1 MMSVYIPKV
10 KVPRSKYPPMPDPRE
25 GGIRARML
33 SVIPDLVP
41 FICAPHFLPPF
52 APQFSEWVLN
62 EDVDAID
69 GKVVW
74 AGRYIW
80 LWRHAYFA
88 RLEMIRMLRLCSRG
102 FAYHTRPY
110 FVMDLWFTD
119 PIKLTSE
126 YQPPMHTNPNP
137 VARQVDML
145 YRHILWLVRHAE
157 SFDNGYWGWGGC
169 SAAPAREDFVG
180 RLLWAARKPLKT
192 LRICIRFMDLYFYQ
206 QAQHFNSLVE
216 LMIDYSSV
224 PGVTSMAHGTPAPL
238 HLPNLQYL
246 AVSANDRW
254 ISPLQLIQ
262 FWNLPKL
269 IHFIYITSNCI
280 EFHLQIALL
289 GFGANLTTLTL
300 AGAYSISTEFLD
312 IKSLC
317 PKLEAYEIEMS
328 PDITLPKS
336 HPTLKL
342 VLGRNNFPELNEIID
357 MSFITGSSD
366 LFDTHE
372 DEAWGI
378 QKLEILRN
386 CGYRVVGARG
396 NDVVDTFQ
404 NWESKAL
411 RVLLA
416 FFTIPLPLSLHQM
429 PGGHK
434 QKYSISEEAREA
446 RLASKKA
453 YRARNLEEER
463 EKSRI
468 RTRRAADKARQAE
481 LKAAEKARKKAHR
494 REKKARYLAA
504 VAAGKSHEEAQR
516 NAQAILSRDD
526 IIAPKADLKAMRSD
540 VWLKVVGTRNQPDWE
555 QYFKERFE
563 HWIAAYEARGWPGCE
578 SDILAQI
585 NLLQAE
591 QKKIRTISQ
600 ECLSRFSRLEGKR
613 LQQARDL
620 YEQLRNDNSWIAR
633 MEAAEDEFCLWMGSF
648 SMEAYLKEHAK
659 KSLGW
664 QGEL

>member
-1 MMSVYIPKV
+1 
-10 KVPRSKYPPMPDPRE
+10 
-25 GGIRARML
+25 ML
-33 SVIPDLVP
+33 SVIPDLLP

-52 APQFSEWVLN
+52 APQFFEWVLN
-62 EDVDAID
+62 EDVEVID

-74 AGRYIW
+74 VGRYIW
-80 LWRHAYFA
+80 LWRRTYFTQ
-88 RLEMIRMLRLCSRG
+88 LEMIRMLRLCSQG

-119 PIKLTSE
+119 PIKLHQFLNAWSSPGCVSYMCFVKRLRVDFPIMHESHLKAPTELADWPYSCQLTSE
-126 YQPPMHTNPNP
+126 YQPPMHTNSNP

-169 SAAPAREDFVG
+169 SAAPAPEDFVG

-246 AVSANDRW
+246 AVSTNDHW
-254 ISPLQLIQ
+254 ISPLQLVR

-269 IHFIYITSNCI
+269 IHFICIASNCI

-300 AGAYSISTEFLD
+300 AGAYLISTGFLD

-328 PDITLPKS
+328 PDIALPKS
-336 HPTLKL
+336 HRTLKRLIIHSPAQILSGTPEHIQFNILLDRL
-342 VLGRNNFPELNEIID
+342 VLGHNNFPELNEIID

-396 NDVVDTFQ
+396 NDVVATFQ
-404 NWESKAL
+404 NRESKAL

-416 FFTIPLPLSLHQM
+416 FFAIPLPLSLYQM
-429 PGGHK
+429 PGGRK
-434 QKYSISEEAREA
+434 QKYFTSEEAREA

-453 YRARNLEEER
+453 YRARNLKEER

-468 RTRRAADKARQAE
+468 RTR
-481 LKAAEKARKKAHR
+481 
-494 REKKARYLAA
+494 
-504 VAAGKSHEEAQR
+504 
-516 NAQAILSRDD
+516 
-526 IIAPKADLKAMRSD
+526 
-540 VWLKVVGTRNQPDWE
+540 
-555 QYFKERFE
+555 
-563 HWIAAYEARGWPGCE
+563 
-578 SDILAQI
+578 
-585 NLLQAE
+585 
-591 QKKIRTISQ
+591 
-600 ECLSRFSRLEGKR
+600 
-613 LQQARDL
+613 
-620 YEQLRNDNSWIAR
+620 
-633 MEAAEDEFCLWMGSF
+633 
-648 SMEAYLKEHAK
+648 
-659 KSLGW
+659 
-664 QGEL
+664 